1 MSIEFFISRTWR
13 YLSILAFILVLLFT
27 YRGLPDTTAVHFG
40 PSGRGDGFLPKN
52 EVFYLFGTVMFVF
65 NILSIL
71 LANSVKR
78 VPVTAFAWIP
88 NKIWLKEGEQLKAAI
103 VNWLNFLPA
112 IVNTFLLLI
121 LRALLILND
130 ERTYKTD
137 YSYLLVLGIALII
150 AWLFYLPIKLLFTS
164 PIIAVEED

>member
-13 YLSILAFILVLLFT
+13 YLSILAFVLVLLFT

-40 PSGRGDGFLPKN
+40 PNGRGDGFLPKN
-52 EVFYLFGTVMFVF
+52 QVFYLFAGVMFAF
-65 NILSIL
+65 NILSVL
-71 LANSVKR
+71 LANNVKR
-78 VPVTAFAWIP
+78 IPLVAFQWIP
-88 NKIWLKEGEQLKAAI
+88 NKKWLKGGNQLNTAI

-130 ERTYKTD
+130 ERTFQTD
-137 YSYLLVLGIALII
+137 YTYLLVIGIVLMM
-150 AWLFYLPIKLLFTS
+150 AWIFYLPIKLLFTS
-164 PIIAVEED
+164 PKIEEEE

>member
-13 YLSILAFILVLLFT
+13 YLSILAFVLVLLFT
-27 YRGLPDTTAVHFG
+27 YRGLPDPTAVHFG
-40 PSGRGDGFLPKN
+40 PNGRGDGFLPKN
-52 EVFYLFGTVMFVF
+52 QVFNLFAGVMFVF

-78 VPVTAFAWIP
+78 IPVKALSWVP
-88 NKIWLKEGEQLKAAI
+88 NKKWLAAGDELKASI

-112 IVNTFLLLI
+112 IVNTFLLMI

-130 ERTYKTD
+130 ERTFRTD
-137 YSYLLVLGIALII
+137 YTYLLVIGIAAMM
-150 AWLFYLPIKLLFTS
+150 AWLFYLPIKLLFTN
-164 PIIAVEED
+164 PKIVEED